1 MAQLRIHLVGQL
13 NYEKFYKIKSKLF
26 LKGNIMDSLLTYI
39 SIAAMMVVIPGADT
53 MLLVKNTL
61 SYGPKAGRYTVLGM
75 ATGLSFWTLIAI
87 LGLSVVIAKSV
98 ILFSTI
104 KYLGAAYLIYLGI
117 KSFFAK
123 SVFSLEEI
131 QVQANTPTKSSNRH
145 NKDSFR
151 QALLSNI
158 LNPKTV
164 LVYITVMPQFI
175 NLSGNVNQQLIVL
188 ALILT
193 LLAVIWFLF
202 LVYLMDFAKKW
213 LKNSKFQKGFQ
224 KSTGLLLVGFGI
236 KTAL

>member
-1 MAQLRIHLVGQL
+1 
-13 NYEKFYKIKSKLF
+13 
-26 LKGNIMDSLLTYI
+26 MDSLLTYI

-131 QVQANTPTKSSNRH
+131 KAQANAPTNSSSRH
-145 NKDSFR
+145 IKESFM
-151 QALLSNI
+151 QALLSNV

-164 LVYITVMPQFI
+164 LVYITIMPQFI
-175 NLSGNVNQQLIVL
+175 DLNGNVNQQLIVL
-188 ALILT
+188 ASILT
-193 LLAVIWFLF
+193 LLAVLWFLT
-202 LVYLMDFAKKW
+202 LVYVIDYAKKW
-213 LKNSKFQKGFQ
+213 LNNSKFQKVFQ
-224 KSTGLLLVGFGI
+224 KSTGLMLVGFGV
-236 KTAL
+236 KTGI

>member
-1 MAQLRIHLVGQL
+1 
-13 NYEKFYKIKSKLF
+13 
-26 LKGNIMDSLLTYI
+26 MDSLLTYI

-61 SYGPKAGRYTVLGM
+61 RYGPKAGRYTVLGM

-131 QVQANTPTKSSNRH
+131 QAQANAPTNSSGRH
-145 NKDSFR
+145 NTESFM
-151 QALLSNI
+151 QALLSNV

-175 NLSGNVNQQLIVL
+175 DLNGNVNQQLIVL
-188 ALILT
+188 ASILT
-193 LLAVIWFLF
+193 LLAVLWFLT
-202 LVYLMDFAKKW
+202 LVYVIDYAKKW
-213 LKNSKFQKGFQ
+213 LNNSKFQKLLQ
-224 KSTGLLLVGFGI
+224 KSTGLILVGFGV
-236 KTAL
+236 KTGI

>member
-1 MAQLRIHLVGQL
+1 
-13 NYEKFYKIKSKLF
+13 
-26 LKGNIMDSLLTYI
+26 MDSLLTYI

-61 SYGPKAGRYTVLGM
+61 SYGPRAGRYTVLGM

-131 QVQANTPTKSSNRH
+131 QAQANAPTNSSSRH
-145 NKDSFR
+145 YKESFM
-151 QALLSNI
+151 QALLSNV

-175 NLSGNVNQQLIVL
+175 DLNGNVNQQLIVL
-188 ALILT
+188 ASILT
-193 LLAVIWFLF
+193 LFAVLWFLT
-202 LVYLMDFAKKW
+202 LVYVIDYAKKW
-213 LKNSKFQKGFQ
+213 LNNSKFQKVFQ
-224 KSTGLLLVGFGI
+224 KSTGLILVGFGV
-236 KTAL
+236 KTGI

>member
-1 MAQLRIHLVGQL
+1 
-13 NYEKFYKIKSKLF
+13 
-26 LKGNIMDSLLTYI
+26 MDSLLTYI

-131 QVQANTPTKSSNRH
+131 QAQANASAKSSSRH
-145 NKDSFR
+145 NKESFM
-151 QALLSNI
+151 QALLSNV

-175 NLSGNVNQQLIVL
+175 DLNGNVNQQLILL
-188 ALILT
+188 ASILT
-193 LLAVIWFLF
+193 LLAVLWFLT
-202 LVYLMDFAKKW
+202 LVNVIDYAKKW
-213 LKNSKFQKGFQ
+213 MNNPRFQKVFQ
-224 KSTGLLLVGFGI
+224 KSTGLLLLGFGV
-236 KTAL
+236 KTGI

>member
-1 MAQLRIHLVGQL
+1 M
-13 NYEKFYKIKSKLF
+13 E
-26 LKGNIMDSLLTYI
+26 SLLTYI

-61 SYGPKAGRYTVLGM
+61 RYGPKAGRYTVLGM

-131 QVQANTPTKSSNRH
+131 KAQANTPANSSSRH
-145 NKDSFR
+145 NKESFM
-151 QALLSNI
+151 QALLSNV

-164 LVYITVMPQFI
+164 LVYITIMPHFI
-175 NLSGNVNQQLIVL
+175 DLNGNVNQQLIVL
-188 ALILT
+188 ASILT
-193 LLAVIWFLF
+193 LLAVLWFLT
-202 LVYLMDFAKKW
+202 LVYVIDYAKKW
-213 LKNSKFQKGFQ
+213 LNNSKFQKVFQ
-224 KSTGLLLVGFGI
+224 KSTGLMLVGFGI
-236 KTAL
+236 KTAI

>member
-1 MAQLRIHLVGQL
+1 
-13 NYEKFYKIKSKLF
+13 
-26 LKGNIMDSLLTYI
+26 MDSLLTYI

-61 SYGPKAGRYTVLGM
+61 RYGPKAGRYTVLGM

-131 QVQANTPTKSSNRH
+131 QAQANAPTNSSGRH
-145 NKDSFR
+145 NTESFM
-151 QALLSNI
+151 QALLSNV

-175 NLSGNVNQQLIVL
+175 DLNGNVNQQLIVL
-188 ALILT
+188 ASILT
-193 LLAVIWFLF
+193 LLAVLWFLI
-202 LVYLMDFAKKW
+202 LVYVIDYAKKW
-213 LKNSKFQKGFQ
+213 LNNSKFQKVFQ
-224 KSTGLLLVGFGI
+224 KSTGLILVGFGV
-236 KTAL
+236 KTGI

>member
-1 MAQLRIHLVGQL
+1 
-13 NYEKFYKIKSKLF
+13 
-26 LKGNIMDSLLTYI
+26 MDSLLTYI

-131 QVQANTPTKSSNRH
+131 QAQANASAKSSSRQ
-145 NKDSFR
+145 NKESFM
-151 QALLSNI
+151 QALLSNV

-175 NLSGNVNQQLIVL
+175 DLNGNVNQQLILL
-188 ALILT
+188 ASILT
-193 LLAVIWFLF
+193 LLAVVWFLT
-202 LVYLMDFAKKW
+202 LVNVIDYAKRW
-213 LKNSKFQKGFQ
+213 LNNPKFQKVFQ
-224 KSTGLLLVGFGI
+224 KSTGILLLGFGV
-236 KTAL
+236 KTGI

>member
-1 MAQLRIHLVGQL
+1 
-13 NYEKFYKIKSKLF
+13 
-26 LKGNIMDSLLTYI
+26 MDSLLTYI
-39 SIAAMMVVIPGADT
+39 SIAAMMVIIPGADT

-75 ATGLSFWTLIAI
+75 AMGLSFWTLIAI

-123 SVFSLEEI
+123 SIFSLEEI
-131 QVQANTPTKSSNRH
+131 QEQANTPGKPTNRH
-145 NKDSFR
+145 NKDSLM

-164 LVYITVMPQFI
+164 LVYITIMPQFI
-175 NLSGNVNQQLIVL
+175 NLNENVNQQLIVL

-193 LLAVIWFLF
+193 FLAVGWFLI
-202 LVYLMDFAKKW
+202 LVYLIDYAKKW
-213 LKNSKFQKGFQ
+213 LKNTKFQKAFQ
-224 KSTGLLLVGFGI
+224 KSTGVILVGFGI
-236 KTAL
+236 KTGI

>member
-1 MAQLRIHLVGQL
+1 
-13 NYEKFYKIKSKLF
+13 
-26 LKGNIMDSLLTYI
+26 MDSLLTYI
-39 SIAAMMVVIPGADT
+39 SIAAMMVIIPGADT

-75 ATGLSFWTLIAI
+75 AMGLSFWTLIAI

-104 KYLGAAYLIYLGI
+104 KYLGATYLIYLGI

-123 SVFSLEEI
+123 SIFSLEEI
-131 QVQANTPTKSSNRH
+131 QEQANTPAKPTNRH
-145 NKDSFR
+145 NKDSLM

-164 LVYITVMPQFI
+164 LVYITIMPQFI
-175 NLSGNVNQQLIVL
+175 NLNENVNQQLIVL

-193 LLAVIWFLF
+193 LLAVGWFLI
-202 LVYLMDFAKKW
+202 LVYLIDYAKKW
-213 LKNSKFQKGFQ
+213 LKNSKFQKAFQ
-224 KSTGLLLVGFGI
+224 KSTGVILVGFGI
-236 KTAL
+236 KTGI